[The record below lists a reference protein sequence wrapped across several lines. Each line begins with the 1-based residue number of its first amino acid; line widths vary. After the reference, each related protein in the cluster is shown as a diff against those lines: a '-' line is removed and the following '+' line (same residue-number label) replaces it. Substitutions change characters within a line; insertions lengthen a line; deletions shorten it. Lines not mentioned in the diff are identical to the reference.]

1 MFPGGIAKYGKS
13 IELCKWFSR
22 PWKSIGFGQLIRK
35 VLKKYENSKFS
46 HLFIQILFFIAD
58 DSLQMFFALCS
69 MSKFLKNED
78 KW

>member
-1 MFPGGIAKYGKS
+1 
-13 IELCKWFSR
+13 
-22 PWKSIGFGQLIRK
+22 
-35 VLKKYENSKFS
+35 LKKYENSKFS

-78 KW
+78 K